1 MKENTNSC
9 RGNKIRD
16 LIILKGDS
24 SRKYK
29 WILKGVGHIYEW
41 QVPKWFSRE
50 VEHGQPLSWMLEMIV
65 VPSQILSSWQQAPLL
80 KGAQVQVM
88 SSSET
93 HGRRMGNCVENVF
106 EAILLFNQM
115 ALKKVKHLKKKR
127 IMIYNMHNFGTLFGT
142 YVIVYF
148 QKL

>member
-1 MKENTNSC
+1 MKESTNSC

-50 VEHGQPLSWMLEMIV
+50 VGHGQPLSCALEVIV
-65 VPSQILSSWQQAPLL
+65 VPYQTLYS
-80 KGAQVQVM
+80 
-88 SSSET
+88 
-93 HGRRMGNCVENVF
+93 
-106 EAILLFNQM
+106 
-115 ALKKVKHLKKKR
+115 
-127 IMIYNMHNFGTLFGT
+127 GTSLGSRPH
-142 YVIVYF
+142 Y
-148 QKL
+148 